1 MKKFAFVAALVA
13 CAAMLAAV
21 ASAQSGPQQIAPSA
35 HLSVTAVER
44 TPEQMD
50 AYQATYAPPQA
61 KAAPFHPTVNET
73 EYRQMKE
80 AAKAAGMQSRPTGAN
95 APTPN
100 APPVFGS
107 QFAGPN
113 ECDTGSGCW
122 FPPDSNG
129 TIGKSQFVSTD
140 NNIFAVYSKAG
151 LLLKE
156 VSLNAFFGYGAQPMF
171 DPRVQYDETWQRF
184 IVTAAAFPQS
194 STSQILGIA
203 VSKTA
208 SATGTWWIYLFDVG
222 FLGGAGGFYDFPMLG
237 ESQDAVIFTAN
248 VFTATSFQGSS
259 EFSWAK
265 ARFYNGLG
273 LSFPIFTGLVATMQP
288 SHQLTADQNGYSWMM
303 AAPSNSNTLWLV
315 AIAYPASPPD
325 TKLLGYYTVPVTAYT
340 VPAGAVQP
348 GCGGGTNA
356 LDTSDN
362 RFVNAGTQNGD
373 RLYQAHSVYS
383 LATGRYY
390 IIKGL
395 SSFAPALQESGDFF
409 GVANSADFN
418 VSIAADSSNRM
429 VLNWSSVSP
438 TLYNAQVRFTGKLST
453 DPVISGAKGT
463 VLFTSPTC
471 LTGNFDS
478 NFGEQRWGDYSQV
491 SVDPSTAK
499 TFWIINET
507 IPSTGD
513 WGTRVGKVH
522 F

>member
-1 MKKFAFVAALVA
+1 MKKFVFVAALVA
-13 CAAMLAAV
+13 CATMLATL
-21 ASAQSGPQQIAPSA
+21 ASAQSGPQKIAPTS
-35 HLSVTAVER
+35 HLSATAVER

-50 AYQATYAPPQA
+50 AFEATYAPPQA

-80 AAKAAGMQSRPTGAN
+80 AAKASMQSRPSGAN
-95 APTPN
+95 AQTPY

-129 TIGKSQFVSTD
+129 TIGATQFVSTD
-140 NNIFAVYSKAG
+140 NDIFAVYSKAG

-156 VSLNAFFGYGAQPMF
+156 VSLNAFFGYSAQPMF
-171 DPRVQYDETWQRF
+171 DPRVQYDETWKRF
-184 IVTAAAFPQS
+184 IVTADAFPQS

-203 VSKTA
+203 ISKTS
-208 SATGTWWIYLFDVG
+208 SATGGWWIYRVDIG
-222 FLGGAGGFYDFPMLG
+222 GLGGTNGFYDFPMLG

-259 EFSWAK
+259 LFSVAK
-265 ARFYNGLG
+265 ARLYNGQGWSVPVNL
-273 LSFPIFTGLVATMQP
+273 GLVATLQP
-288 SHQLTADQNGYSWMM
+288 SHALTVDQNGYSWLA
-303 AAPSNSNTLWLV
+303 AAPSNSSTLYFYALG
-315 AIAYPASPPD
+315 YPASPPD
-325 TKLLGYYTVPVTAYT
+325 TTLLGPFTVPVTAYT
-340 VPAGAVQP
+340 VPAGATQP
-348 GCGGGTNA
+348 GCGGGANA

-373 RLYQAHSVYS
+373 LLYQAHSVDF
-383 LATGRYY
+383 LGAVGRYY
-390 IIKGL
+390 IIQGL
-395 SSFAPALQESGDFF
+395 SSFAPTLKEQSTFFTTGD
-409 GVANSADFN
+409 SSDFN
-418 VSIAADSSNRM
+418 VSIAADSSNRL
-429 VLNWSSVSP
+429 VLNWTSVSASS
-438 TLYNAQVRFTGKLST
+438 YNAQVRFNGKLST
-453 DPVISGAKGT
+453 DPAITGGGKL
-463 VLFTSPTC
+463 LFQSPAC

-507 IPSTGD
+507 IPSTSA